1 MDLIRINEI
10 VTKEKIKTYK
20 EWNTENGYKAY
31 DDVYT
36 KDELMEMAYNDGLK
50 EILDYVLDND
60 MIATIYDRNKLM
72 RMRNKLRKGDK
83 IC

>member
-1 MDLIRINEI
+1 MTNKNPKNYND
-10 VTKEKIKTYK
+10 
-20 EWNTENGYKAY
+20 WNKENGYKAY

-50 EILDYVLDND
+50 EILDYVLDNN
-60 MIATIYDRNKLM
+60 MVATIYDKNKLM
-72 RMRNKLRKGDK
+72 RIRNKLRKGDK